1 MNQHSLHPSENL
13 APQNI
18 TICGVSF
25 APSIGVSLNAP
36 NVKCNNLLA
45 LSAEIANTQR
55 NGALLQGLLSQ
66 VLKALSNQVLWDS
79 ISFVMIF
86 GMGRQ
91 TRKIEKVTRL
101 CRKAQLWVARNFNK
115 IKSGVFRQ
123 KKMQAANGEA
133 FCNQP
138 PALSLTNLSYG
149 QVNLF
154 NKEEKVQIQL
164 ALYSDRNCE
173 FMCGRAVSNCE
184 DTQISE
190 KLAEAYQVELVLE
203 GKKQLIT

>member
-1 MNQHSLHPSENL
+1 
-13 APQNI
+13 
-18 TICGVSF
+18 
-25 APSIGVSLNAP
+25 
-36 NVKCNNLLA
+36 
-45 LSAEIANTQR
+45 
-55 NGALLQGLLSQ
+55 
-66 VLKALSNQVLWDS
+66 
-79 ISFVMIF
+79 MIF